1 MLYLVSFDEQRWR
14 AMLYLVS
21 FDEQRWRAMLYLV
34 SFDEQRYTRRAE
46 SFLPETLEDV
56 VEFDASLT
64 GAGILWYK
72 RQEDGAEMALGGGA
86 EILS

>member
-1 MLYLVSFDEQRWR
+1 MSFN
-14 AMLYLVS
+14 
-21 FDEQRWRAMLYLV
+21 
-34 SFDEQRYTRRAE
+34 EQRYTRQME
-46 SFLPETLEDV
+46 SILPQTLEYV

-72 RQEDGAEMALGGGA
+72 RQEDGAEVALGGGA

>member
-1 MLYLVSFDEQRWR
+1 
-14 AMLYLVS
+14 MLYLVS